1 MRRLNL
7 LVPRLRALRLGLA
20 LAFAG
25 LVGGCNNMTIDQF
38 AAAQPTLKLEEYF
51 LGDLKAWGM
60 FHDRFGNLRRQ
71 FVVDINGR
79 LEGDELV
86 LREDFVYDDGE
97 TQQRVWRIRALGDGR
112 YEGRA
117 DDVIGVAAGTAKG
130 NALNWT
136 YKMDLKVG
144 DGSWRVSFDDWMF
157 LQSDGMMLNHAT
169 VSRWGFD
176 IGVVTIAFRKLSDA
190 NQAASALEPQSQAQ
204 AAE

>member
-1 MRRLNL
+1 MRRVNDLAS
-7 LVPRLRALRLGLA
+7 RFSALRLGLTVI
-20 LAFAG
+20 FAG
-25 LVGGCNNMTIDQF
+25 LVGGCNNMKIDEF
-38 AAAQPTLKLEEYF
+38 AAVQPTLKIEEYF
-51 LGDLKAWGM
+51 LGNLRAWGM

-71 FVVDINGR
+71 FVVDIKGTI
-79 LEGDELV
+79 EGEELV
-86 LREDFVYDDGE
+86 LREDFVYNDGE

-117 DDVIGVAAGTAKG
+117 DDVVGVAAGRAKG

-176 IGVVTIAFRKLSDA
+176 FGVVTIAFRKLPDA
-190 NQAASALEPQSQAQ
+190 NQAASTLQPQPHSQ

>member
-1 MRRLNL
+1 MK
-7 LVPRLRALRLGLA
+7 
-20 LAFAG
+20 
-25 LVGGCNNMTIDQF
+25 IDQF
-38 AAAQPTLKLEEYF
+38 TAAQPTLKLEEYF

-71 FVVDINGR
+71 FVVDIEGR
-79 LEGDELV
+79 LDGGELV
-86 LREDFVYDDGE
+86 LRESFVYDDGE

-117 DDVIGVAAGTAKG
+117 DDVVGVAAGTVRG

-136 YKMDLKVG
+136 YRLDLKVG
-144 DGSWRVSFDDWMF
+144 DGTWRVSLDDWMF
-157 LQSDGMMLNHAT
+157 LQSDGMMLNLAT

-176 IGVVTIAFRKLSDA
+176 IGMVTIAFRKLPEA
-190 NQAASALEPQSQAQ
+190 NPAASVLQPQSQTQ

>member
-1 MRRLNL
+1 MKIDE
-7 LVPRLRALRLGLA
+7 
-20 LAFAG
+20 FAG
-25 LVGGCNNMTIDQF
+25 
-38 AAAQPTLKLEEYF
+38 AQPTLKLEEYF

-71 FVVDINGR
+71 FVVDLEGR
-79 LEGDELV
+79 IDGDELV

-97 TQQRVWRIRALGDGR
+97 TQQRIWRIRALGDGR

-117 DDVIGVAAGTAKG
+117 DDVIGVAAGTARG

-144 DGSWRVSFDDWMF
+144 DGSWRVSFDDWMY
-157 LQSDGMMLNHAT
+157 LQPDGMMLNLAT

-176 IGVVTIAFRKLSDA
+176 IGKLTIAFRKLPEA
-190 NQAASALEPQSQAQ
+190 NQAASAPQPQPQTQ